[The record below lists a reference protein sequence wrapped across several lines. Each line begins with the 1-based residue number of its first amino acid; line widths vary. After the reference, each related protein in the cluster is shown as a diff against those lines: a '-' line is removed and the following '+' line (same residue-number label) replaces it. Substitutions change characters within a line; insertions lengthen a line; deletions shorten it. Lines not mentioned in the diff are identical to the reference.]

1 MNIRE
6 VFFDEI
12 FIKRFYNIEKRIE
25 NILLKILFFGIIYFD
40 MNVLLK
46 LSNLLIICILL
57 IVLKIFIYDFLFLI
71 NFFNYEY
78 FNDIINV
85 FIFNIFN
92 FFC

>member
-1 MNIRE
+1 
-6 VFFDEI
+6 
-12 FIKRFYNIEKRIE
+12 
-25 NILLKILFFGIIYFD
+25 

-78 FNDIINV
+78 FNDIINL